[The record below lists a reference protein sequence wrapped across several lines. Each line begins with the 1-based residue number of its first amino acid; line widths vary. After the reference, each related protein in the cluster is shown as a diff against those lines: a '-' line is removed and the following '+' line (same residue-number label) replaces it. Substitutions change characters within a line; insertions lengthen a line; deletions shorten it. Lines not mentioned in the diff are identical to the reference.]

1 MSKRIAAAL
10 VAGIFCTTAASVPL
24 SLPSADDE
32 LAACFGNYC
41 LPKDYNKLVPPS
53 HVVEVG
59 FRIWALHVRGVND
72 HEFSIKLDI
81 RLETQW
87 PDRRIIHLNEE
98 ENKATFLP
106 DSFASSIWIPEF
118 YIHKIKDGTIDHFS
132 ADLSCEYLYIL
143 SCTRQMTAKSAIHI
157 RRTVLSR
164 AFLCIL

>member
-10 VAGIFCTTAASVPL
+10 VAGIFCTTASVPL
-24 SLPSADDE
+24 SLPIAHNE
-32 LAACFGNYC
+32 LACFGNYC
-41 LPKDYNKLVPPS
+41 LPKDYNRLVPPS

-59 FRIWALHVRGVND
+59 FRIWGLHVRGVND

-81 RLETQW
+81 RLETKW

-132 ADLSCEYLYIL
+132 ADLSCEYTL
-143 SCTRQMTAKSAIHI
+143 SCTRAT
-157 RRTVLSR
+157 
-164 AFLCIL
+164 